1 MSNIYDLDEKQ
12 EAIEQ
17 SFNKSYF
24 LRMLSYL
31 LPYQAKVLG
40 VAILMVVVTLGQLA
54 EPILMMVIIDNA
66 IRGQSTDQIVV
77 YIAAFLALR
86 GLVYLC
92 ARQQT
97 RLSNWTGQKVL
108 FDLRQNLFEHIQ
120 KLSFDFFDGRPVGKI
135 MSRVTSDVNAM
146 SQFVNMGVV
155 TITTQLIT
163 LVGIAVIILTL
174 HWRLAL
180 MCLAVM
186 PLFAVFLGKAHP
198 FFHRGWARVREEHSK
213 VNAHLNESITGIQV
227 IQAFSRQEINSAKFS
242 RIMAGRM
249 EAYLK
254 VIKLEVLF
262 WPIIENVGA
271 LGTCLVIWFGARE
284 YMAGALTIGTLWAFV
299 NYLNRFWQPLSAISR
314 VYSQMLSAM
323 ASADRVFG
331 FLDTPPKVEDAP
343 DAYAIPPLSGAV
355 EFKDVTFSYVP
366 GQPVLHKVNFAI
378 QPGTTVAM
386 VGPTGAGKTTIINLL
401 SRFYDPDDGQ
411 VLVDGHVLS
420 DVTLASF
427 RSQLGIVL
435 QDPFIFAG
443 TVRENIA
450 YGKLEAGH
458 EEIVAAA
465 QAVNAHD
472 FIMRL
477 PEGYDTV
484 TEERGGTLSQGQRQ
498 LLAFARA
505 LLAKPQL
512 LILDEATSSIDT
524 ETEHLIQQA
533 LARLM
538 QGRTSFIIAH
548 RLSTIRQAD
557 LIMVVEGGGIAE
569 RGTHEELMKQ
579 RGKYYELYT
588 AQYRAA
594 RDTLEMVGSS
604 QA

>member
-1 MSNIYDLDEKQ
+1 ME
-12 EAIEQ
+12 
-17 SFNKSYF
+17 
-24 LRMLSYL
+24 
-31 LPYQAKVLG
+31 
-40 VAILMVVVTLGQLA
+40 
-54 EPILMMVIIDNA
+54 
-66 IRGQSTDQIVV
+66 
-77 YIAAFLALR
+77 
-86 GLVYLC
+86 
-92 ARQQT
+92 
-97 RLSNWTGQKVL
+97 
-108 FDLRQNLFEHIQ
+108 
-120 KLSFDFFDGRPVGKI
+120 
-135 MSRVTSDVNAM
+135 
-146 SQFVNMGVV
+146 
-155 TITTQLIT
+155 
-163 LVGIAVIILTL
+163 
-174 HWRLAL
+174 
-180 MCLAVM
+180 
-186 PLFAVFLGKAHP
+186 
-198 FFHRGWARVREEHSK
+198 
-213 VNAHLNESITGIQV
+213 
-227 IQAFSRQEINSAKFS
+227 
-242 RIMAGRM
+242 GRM
-249 EAYLK
+249 AAYLK

-299 NYLNRFWQPLSAISR
+299 NYLNRLWQPLSAISR

-331 FLDTPPKVEDAP
+331 FLDTPPKVEDAAE
-343 DAYAIPPLSGAV
+343 AYEMPPLTGGV
-355 EFKDVTFSYVP
+355 EFKAVTFSYVP
-366 GQPVLHKVNFAI
+366 GQPVLHEVNFAVN
-378 QPGTTVAM
+378 PGTTVAL

-401 SRFYDPDDGQ
+401 SRFYDPDAGT
-411 VLVDGHVLS
+411 VLVDGHDLS
-420 DVTLASF
+420 VVTLASF

-443 TVRENIA
+443 TIRENIA
-450 YGKLEAGH
+450 YGKLDASN

-505 LLAKPQL
+505 LLARPQL

-533 LARLM
+533 LTRLM
-538 QGRTSFIIAH
+538 EGRTSFIIAH

-569 RGTHEELMKQ
+569 RGTHEELIKN

-594 RDTLEMVGSS
+594 KDNLEMVGD
-604 QA
+604 Q

>member
-1 MSNIYDLDEKQ
+1 MSNVYDLDEKQ
-12 EAIEQ
+12 EEIEK
-17 SFNKSYF
+17 SFNRNYF

-31 LPYQAKVLG
+31 IPYRLKVIAVG
-40 VAILMVVVTLGQLA
+40 SLMVVVTLGQLA
-54 EPILMMVIIDNA
+54 EPILMMMIIDNA
-66 IRGQSTDQIVV
+66 IREQSSEKIAL
-77 YIAAFLALR
+77 YIGIFLVLR
-86 GLVYLC
+86 ALVYLC

-97 RLSNWTGQKVL
+97 RLSNWTGQRVL

-120 KLSFDFFDGRPVGKI
+120 KLSFDFYDGRPVGKI

-155 TITTQLIT
+155 TITTQLLT
-163 LVGIAVIILTL
+163 LVGITVIVLTL
-174 HWRLAL
+174 HWKLAL

-186 PLFAVFLGKAHP
+186 PLFAIFLGKAHP
-198 FFHRGWARVREEHSK
+198 FFHRGWAKVREEHSR

-227 IQAFSRQEINSAKFS
+227 IQAFSRQEVNSKKFS
-242 RIMAGRM
+242 AIMQGRM
-249 EAYLK
+249 QAYLK

-284 YMAGALTIGTLWAFV
+284 YMAGTLTIGTLWAFV
-299 NYLNRFWQPLSAISR
+299 NYLNRLWQPLSAISR

-343 DAYAIPPLSGAV
+343 DACEMPDLTGGV
-355 EFKDVTFSYVP
+355 EFRDVSFSYVP
-366 GQPVLHKVNFAI
+366 GQPVLHKVNL
-378 QPGTTVAM
+378 QVLPGQTVAL
-386 VGPTGAGKTTIINLL
+386 VGPTGAGKTTMINLL
-401 SRFYDPDDGQ
+401 ARFYDPDSGQ
-411 VLVDGHVLS
+411 VLVDGHDLAR
-420 DVTLASF
+420 VTLSSF

-443 TVRENIA
+443 TIRENIA
-450 YGKLEAGH
+450 YGKLDATD
-458 EEIVAAA
+458 EEIEAAA
-465 QAVNAHD
+465 RAVNAHD

-477 PEGYDTV
+477 AQGYDTV

-505 LLAKPQL
+505 LLARPHL

-524 ETEHLIQQA
+524 ETERLIQTA
-533 LARLM
+533 LTRLM
-538 QGRTSFIIAH
+538 HGRTSFVIAH

-557 LIMVVEGGGIAE
+557 LIMVIDAGGIVE
-569 RGTHEELMKQ
+569 RGTHEALIEL
-579 RGKYYELYT
+579 RGKYCELYT
-588 AQYRAA
+588 AQYRAS
-594 RDTLEMVGSS
+594 RDCLDVGGEG
-604 QA
+604 

>member
-1 MSNIYDLDEKQ
+1 MSNIYDLDEKP

-17 SFNKSYF
+17 AFNKGYF
-24 LRMLSYL
+24 MRMLSYL
-31 LPYQAKVLG
+31 LPYRIKVVG
-40 VAILMVVVTLGQLA
+40 VGILMVLVTLGQLA
-54 EPILMMVIIDNA
+54 EPLLMMMIIDNA
-66 IRGQSTDQIVV
+66 IREQSTDKIVL
-77 YIAAFLALR
+77 YIAIFIALR
-86 GLVYLC
+86 ALVYLC

-97 RLSNWTGQKVL
+97 RLSNWTGQRVL

-155 TITTQLIT
+155 TIATQLIT
-163 LVGIAVIILTL
+163 LVGITVIILTL

-180 MCLAVM
+180 MCLAVL

-227 IQAFSRQEINSAKFS
+227 IQAFSRQEVNSAKF
-242 RIMAGRM
+242 RIIMEGRM
-249 EAYLK
+249 AAYLK

-299 NYLNRFWQPLSAISR
+299 NYLNRLWQPLSAISR

-331 FLDTPPKVEDAP
+331 FLDTPPKVEDAAE
-343 DAYAIPPLSGAV
+343 AYEMPPLTGGV
-355 EFKDVTFSYVP
+355 EFKAVTFSYVP
-366 GQPVLHKVNFAI
+366 GQPVLHEVNFAVN
-378 QPGTTVAM
+378 PGTTVAL

-401 SRFYDPDDGQ
+401 SRFYDPDAGT
-411 VLVDGHVLS
+411 VLVDGHDLS
-420 DVTLASF
+420 VVTLASF

-443 TVRENIA
+443 TIRENIA
-450 YGKLEAGH
+450 YGKLDASN

-505 LLAKPQL
+505 LLARPQL

-533 LARLM
+533 LTRLM
-538 QGRTSFIIAH
+538 EGRTSFIIAH

-569 RGTHEELMKQ
+569 RGTHEELIKN

-594 RDTLEMVGSS
+594 KDNLEMVGD
-604 QA
+604 Q

>member
-1 MSNIYDLDEKQ
+1 
-12 EAIEQ
+12 
-17 SFNKSYF
+17 
-24 LRMLSYL
+24 
-31 LPYQAKVLG
+31 
-40 VAILMVVVTLGQLA
+40 
-54 EPILMMVIIDNA
+54 
-66 IRGQSTDQIVV
+66 
-77 YIAAFLALR
+77 
-86 GLVYLC
+86 
-92 ARQQT
+92 
-97 RLSNWTGQKVL
+97 
-108 FDLRQNLFEHIQ
+108 
-120 KLSFDFFDGRPVGKI
+120 DFFDGRPVGKI

-155 TITTQLIT
+155 TISTQLIT
-163 LVGIAVIILTL
+163 LVGITVIILTL
-174 HWRLAL
+174 HWQLAL

-227 IQAFSRQEINSAKFS
+227 IQAFSRQDINSAKFS
-242 RIMAGRM
+242 KIMSGRM
-249 EAYLK
+249 QAYLK

-331 FLDTPPKVEDAP
+331 FLDTPPKVEDAI
-343 DAYAIPPLSGAV
+343 DAQQMPALTGGV
-355 EFKDVTFSYVP
+355 EFDAVTFSYVP
-366 GQPVLHKVNFAI
+366 GQPVLQEVSFSV
-378 QPGTTVAM
+378 QSGTTVAL

-401 SRFYDPDDGQ
+401 SRFYDPDAGR
-411 VLVDGHVLS
+411 VMVDGHDLAG
-420 DVTLASF
+420 VTLASF

-443 TVRENIA
+443 TIRENIA
-450 YGKLEAGH
+450 YGKLDATD

-477 PEGYDTV
+477 ADGYDTV

-505 LLAKPQL
+505 LLARPQL

-524 ETEHLIQQA
+524 ETERLIQQA
-533 LARLM
+533 LSRLM

-569 RGTHEELMKQ
+569 RGTHDELMKR

-594 RDTLEMVGSS
+594 KDNLEMVGG
-604 QA
+604 

>member
-1 MSNIYDLDEKQ
+1 MSNMYDLDEQQ
-12 EAIEQ
+12 EAIEK
-17 SFNKSYF
+17 SFNRNYF
-24 LRMLSYL
+24 LRMLAYL
-31 LPYQAKVLG
+31 IPYRARVIG
-40 VAILMVVVTLGQLA
+40 VAALMVVVTLGQLA

-66 IRGQSTDQIVV
+66 IRGQSTDRIVP
-77 YIAAFLALR
+77 YIAVFLGLR
-86 GLVYLC
+86 GIVYLC

-97 RLSNWTGQKVL
+97 RLSNWTGQRVL

-155 TITTQLIT
+155 TIATQLIT
-163 LVGIAVIILTL
+163 LVGISIIMLTL

-186 PLFAVFLGKAHP
+186 PFFAMFLGKAHP
-198 FFHRGWARVREEHSK
+198 FFHRGWTKVREESGK

-227 IQAFSRQEINSAKFS
+227 IQAFSRQEVNSAKFS
-242 RIMAGRM
+242 KIMNGRM

-271 LGTCLVIWFGARE
+271 LGTSLVIWFGARE
-284 YMAGALTIGTLWAFV
+284 FMAGALTIGTLWAFV
-299 NYLNRFWQPLSAISR
+299 TYLNRFWQPLSAISR

-331 FLDTPPKVEDAP
+331 FLDTPPKVQDAP
-343 DAYAIPPLSGAV
+343 AAYALPPLAGGVA
-355 EFKDVTFSYVP
+355 FRDVTFSYVH
-366 GQPVLHKVNFAI
+366 GQQVLRQVNFAVEG
-378 QPGTTVAM
+378 GTTVAL

-401 SRFYDPDDGQ
+401 SRFYDPDSGK
-411 VLVDGHVLS
+411 VLVDGHNLAE
-420 DVTLASF
+420 VTLASF

-435 QDPFIFAG
+435 QDPFVFAG
-443 TVRENIA
+443 TIRENIA
-450 YGKLEAGH
+450 YGKLDASD
-458 EEIVAAA
+458 EEIMAAA

-472 FIMRL
+472 FIIRL
-477 PEGYDTV
+477 PNGYDTA

-505 LLAKPQL
+505 LLARPQL

-524 ETEHLIQQA
+524 ETELLIQKA

-538 QGRTSFIIAH
+538 EGRTSFIIAH

-569 RGTHEELMKQ
+569 RGTHNELMNK

-588 AQYRAA
+588 AQYRAT
-594 RDTLEMVGSS
+594 RDTLGGVNDGGS
-604 QA
+604 